1 MERQLTVTQSG
12 MDSRVDWR
20 VPDFSESGTQKQ
32 TEAGKCPVSKNKEL
46 QKLPQMIAY
55 NSQIS

>member
-1 MERQLTVTQSG
+1 